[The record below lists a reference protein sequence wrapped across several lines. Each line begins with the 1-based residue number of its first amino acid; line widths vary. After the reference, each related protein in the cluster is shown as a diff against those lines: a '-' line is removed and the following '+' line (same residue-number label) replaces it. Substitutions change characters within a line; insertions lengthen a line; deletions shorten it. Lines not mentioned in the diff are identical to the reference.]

1 LKAFFLLLVFIFI
14 SIFTRLFKELHDEGF
29 FLDERDIA
37 LSGSCDGFQLFKQK
51 TDDYWVVL
59 FINNNLHP
67 SLRVK
72 RENLLTTM
80 VIPGPRSPKDF
91 NSFLFPL
98 ILELQE
104 LEGNCFLLNL
114 KNIN

>member
-1 LKAFFLLLVFIFI
+1 
-14 SIFTRLFKELHDEGF
+14 
-29 FLDERDIA
+29 
-37 LSGSCDGFQLFKQK
+37 
-51 TDDYWVVL
+51 
-59 FINNNLHP
+59 
-67 SLRVK
+67 
-72 RENLLTTM
+72 M

>member
-1 LKAFFLLLVFIFI
+1 MNAFFFLFVFTFI
-14 SIFTRLFKELHDEGF
+14 AIFTRLFKELQDDGF
-29 FLDERDIA
+29 FSDERDVA

-51 TDDYWVVL
+51 TDDCWVIL

-80 VIPGPRSPKDF
+80 IIPGPRSPKDF

-98 ILELQE
+98 ILELKE
-104 LEGNCFLLNL
+104 LEGNYFSLNL